1 MPLQFRAAAWVKF
14 LTDNPIG
21 LYIHIPFC
29 TKKCAYC
36 DFYSACVTNEL
47 TEEYV
52 KGLCESFKNWD
63 DKICRPI
70 DTVYFG
76 GGTPSLLGNRI
87 VPLLRAARSSFC
99 ITDNAEI
106 TAELNPAGNSAEFL
120 YACKCAG
127 VNRLSIG
134 AQSGSDDELLL
145 LGRTHTA
152 KDTAETVK
160 AARDMGFKN
169 ISLDLMCGLP
179 GSNKESLKKSLDFT
193 VGLEPEHISV
203 YILKIEENTLF
214 YKNKATL
221 TLPDD
226 DETAEQY
233 MYICEYLESKGYLH
247 YEISN
252 FCRPGY
258 ESRHNL
264 KYWNCDEYLGIGAA
278 AHSFID
284 GKRFFYPRSI
294 KAFLNGEPP
303 VPDGDGGDAA
313 EYIMLRLRL
322 SRGVDFAEYRRRFG
336 SDLSDSFIKAAERL
350 KSIGLVKITENA
362 VAITDRGMPVSNS
375 IITELLENI

>member
-1 MPLQFRAAAWVKF
+1 MKF
-14 LTDNPIG
+14 LTDNPVG

-29 TKKCAYC
+29 AKKCAYC

-52 KGLCESFKNWD
+52 KGLCESFKNWGG
-63 DKICRPI
+63 KLCRPV

-120 YACKCAG
+120 SACKTAG
-127 VNRLSIG
+127 VNRLSVG

-145 LGRTHTA
+145 LGRTHTV

-179 GSNKESLKKSLDFT
+179 GSNTESLKKSLDFT

-221 TLPDD
+221 ALPDD

-322 SRGVDFAEYRRRFG
+322 SRGINFAEYRRRFG
-336 SDLSDSFIKAAERL
+336 SDLPDSFIKAAERL

>member
-1 MPLQFRAAAWVKF
+1 M
-14 LTDNPIG
+14 TDNPVG

-29 TKKCAYC
+29 AKKCAYC

-52 KGLCESFKNWD
+52 KGLCESFKNWGG
-63 DKICRPI
+63 KLCRPV

-120 YACKCAG
+120 SACKCAG
-127 VNRLSIG
+127 INRLSVG

-145 LGRTHTA
+145 LGRTHTV

-179 GSNKESLKKSLDFT
+179 GSNTESLKKSLDFT

-203 YILKIEENTLF
+203 YILKIEEKTLF

-221 TLPDD
+221 ALPDD

-322 SRGVDFAEYRRRFG
+322 SRGINFAEYRRRFG
-336 SDLSDSFIKAAERL
+336 SDLPDSFIKAAERL